1 MLLIAPVLTRLPWFV
16 LSLCLPLWVGM
27 PVARAET
34 PALWQEDAQRLRVG
48 LKLFPACLGALE
60 ALDDALAQDGSLRVL
75 VVYEGSEAPARQAV
89 SSLETI
95 DRIRGHPLRASIL
108 SASALDQGTGGPA
121 AGIFVASLGLTP
133 KRLRT
138 WSERDNIMVFSP
150 FAGAVEA
157 GAVAGIHVADRILP
171 AINRT
176 QAQRARVR
184 FKPFFLKVAWQY
196 D

>member
-1 MLLIAPVLTRLPWFV
+1 MILAASMLARSLWLG

-48 LKLFPACLGALE
+48 LTIFPACLGALE
-60 ALDDALAQDGSLRVL
+60 SLDDALAPDGSLRVL
-75 VVYEGSEAPARQAV
+75 VVYEGSDAPARQAV

-108 SASALDQGTGGPA
+108 SASALDQGTGGRV
-121 AGIFVASLGLTP
+121 AGIFVASVELTP

-138 WSERDNIMVFSP
+138 WSERDQVMVFSP

-171 AINRT
+171 AINRI
-176 QAQRARVR
+176 QAQRARIR

-196 D
+196 E